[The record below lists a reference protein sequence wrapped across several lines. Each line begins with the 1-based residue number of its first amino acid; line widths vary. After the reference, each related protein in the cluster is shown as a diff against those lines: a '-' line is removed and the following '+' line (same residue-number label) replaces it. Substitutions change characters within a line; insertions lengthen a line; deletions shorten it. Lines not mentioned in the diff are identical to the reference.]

1 MDAFLAAILY
11 LSFVDAC
18 QQHQQGIKK
27 SFEAISHPLADCR
40 MSSADTIN
48 SKAPDLPAH
57 ESHSEDE
64 ATGPLERP
72 ALMASHSIGGTFFA
86 DATLDLDEAHDI
98 ADTPEAT
105 RPHFDVRHVHA
116 NRLKLCVPPLR
127 HWEEERSTG
136 FDTVSTPM
144 ETQTETSA
152 SPTSLPDTRAA
163 SEREKINFHSIISGS
178 SGGRANLELV
188 APSTLPTRPPR
199 WPRDIPWTVSFWML
213 VPTCLCYSAFFLPKD
228 SALAQHPLS
237 FATLHAIT
245 WTTVAVI
252 SVSRLLYKSLPGG
265 DGDDVRWSAALW
277 VTTGAPVS
285 VLVYAVLTLTV
296 WLACPSIRWAA
307 AVPAGYTIRD
317 VCAFRRWNRRTQH
330 YAGAGYASRIAFFQA
345 VTGMALDIM
354 SRSLRRASFYRVLS
368 AILLV
373 QLGLLLLWRQA
384 LLGSLSTSSSSL
396 MLLLATW
403 AAGKWATGTVTRI
416 LTLVASAGVLHWSI
430 QQSTRL
436 IVEEQEQV
444 NSNIIQSGNG
454 NTSYGQGGIAQ
465 HDDDEASSEDASI
478 PEAYR
483 TVDASVY
490 QSVVAMD
497 EEMLD
502 DDYDDLEEE
511 AVMETAPPRS
521 SFVITNTV
529 GGRRDNSFSQQQHP
543 HTSRTTVKTILWIGL
558 TKNFGSIAHCGLLGG
573 VAQFVWSQIRK
584 IEFAQTIL
592 RDSTV
597 STGNTNNFQSMRVGD
612 SSYNA
617 AGLGLT
623 NKILVLARSFVRN
636 HSDLAMTHVAAYHK
650 GYARAARDVA
660 TVIEQ
665 SGLEPILHED
675 ITTHMCTCI
684 AGSMSGLI
692 VLITTHL
699 LMHQRKAYAEVNDT
713 HVVESMLFSFILSY
727 TLIFT
732 ALEPLRAAIKASYVA
747 FAQNPRCL
755 SQAFPLIYYR
765 LSRLSE
771 SNLT

>member
-1 MDAFLAAILY
+1 
-11 LSFVDAC
+11 
-18 QQHQQGIKK
+18 
-27 SFEAISHPLADCR
+27 
-40 MSSADTIN
+40 MSSANKID
-48 SKAPDLPAH
+48 SKTPESLAH
-57 ESHSEDE
+57 EPHSEDE
-64 ATGPLERP
+64 TTGTLERP
-72 ALMASHSIGGTFFA
+72 ALMASHSIGTFFA

-105 RPHFDVRHVHA
+105 RPHFEVRHVHA
-116 NRLKLCVPPLR
+116 NRLKLCVPPLLQ
-127 HWEEERSTG
+127 WEEERS
-136 FDTVSTPM
+136 SNLNTPIGAS
-144 ETQTETSA
+144 QTETLA
-152 SPTSLPDTRAA
+152 SPTSSADIRTA
-163 SEREKINFHSIISGS
+163 SEREKNTFDRIISGD
-178 SGGRANLELV
+178 SGGRASLEQV

-199 WPRDIPWTVSFWML
+199 WPRDIPWTVTFWLL

-252 SVSRLLYKSLPGG
+252 AVSRLLYKSLPGG

-285 VLVYAVLTLTV
+285 VLIYAAITLTV

-317 VCAFRRWNRRTQH
+317 VCAFRRWNRRTLH

-368 AILLV
+368 ALLLV

-416 LTLVASAGVLHWSI
+416 LTLVASAGVLHWSV
-430 QQSTRL
+430 QQSARL
-436 IVEEQEQV
+436 TVEEQEQANNNTV
-444 NSNIIQSGNG
+444 LPGNG
-454 NTSYGQGGIAQ
+454 IKLNGQGGVS
-465 HDDDEASSEDASI
+465 HRDEDDASSDDASI

-490 QSVVAMD
+490 QSVVVMD

-511 AVMETAPPRS
+511 VVVGSAPPRS
-521 SFVITNTV
+521 SFMI
-529 GGRRDNSFSQQQHP
+529 NSSAGDRTGSAFSQQRQQQQQHS
-543 HTSRTTVKTILWIGL
+543 HTSRTTVKTILWMGL

-573 VAQFVWSQIRK
+573 AAQFVWSQIRK

-592 RDSTV
+592 RDNSF
-597 STGNTNNFQSMRVGD
+597 STGSSNDFQGMRIGDTN
-612 SSYNA
+612 YNA

-623 NKILVLARSFVRN
+623 NKVLVLARGFVRN

-650 GYARAARDVA
+650 GYTRAARDVA

-665 SGLEPILHED
+665 SGLERILHED
-675 ITTHMCTCI
+675 ITTHMCTCV
-684 AGSMSGLI
+684 AGSMSGFI
-692 VLITTHL
+692 VLITTYL
-699 LMHQRKAYAEVNDT
+699 LLHQRKAHAEVNDT
-713 HVVESMLFSFILSY
+713 HVVESMLISFILSY

-765 LSRLSE
+765 LCRLSE
-771 SNLT
+771 PNLT